1 MRLLSRVLTFTVALL
16 ALSIAATA
24 QDDVQPLKIG
34 FVADQSGVGYLFSVS
49 QLAGLEIAIQEIN
62 EAGGILGRPVE
73 YIVRDAQL
81 RPDVGATLAR
91 QMILEDGVE
100 LLLGPTSSS
109 VALAVTAV
117 AEEYK
122 IPIAFH
128 TSASYA
134 LTTTQGHPY
143 VVQVIPNTYMEGR
156 AAARYMNELGY
167 TQWAGIGPDYA
178 YGRDLFAGFSV
189 ETLALNEEAVFLTEQ
204 WPALG
209 ERDLTPFISAVQA
222 VAPEAVYTTLWGDQL
237 VTFVQQAAPLGLL
250 EDSALVALLDTD
262 FLKAVGEDL
271 PDGVYGFSRAPF
283 YAIDTP
289 QMDAFIEKHLELM
302 DGEYPSD
309 WGILVY
315 DAVYA
320 LKAAL
325 ELAGTTEGDAVAAA
339 FDDLTFTSLRG
350 ELTIRACDHMA
361 NAPDYIGIST
371 QDSEY
376 GYPIMTEVVEV
387 PAEDVWYTCEE
398 VEALRAEAEAAEE

>member
-1 MRLLSRVLTFTVALL
+1 MRTLTRSAILMLL
-16 ALSIAATA
+16 AVLVSLAPLA

-49 QLAGLEIAIQEIN
+49 QIAGLEIALEEIN

-73 YIVRDAQL
+73 VIIRDAQL
-81 RPDVGATLAR
+81 KADVGATLAR

-109 VALAVTAV
+109 VALAVSAV
-117 AEEYK
+117 AKEYK

-128 TSASYA
+128 TSASFA

-143 VVQVIPNTYMEGR
+143 VVQVIPNTTMEGR
-156 AAARYMNELGY
+156 AAARYMNELGF

-178 YGRDLFAGFSV
+178 YGRDLFAGFRD
-189 ETLALNEEAVFLTEQ
+189 ETLLLNEAASFLTEQ

-222 VAPEAVYTTLWGDQL
+222 VAPEAIYTTLWGDQL
-237 VTFVQQAAPLGLL
+237 VTFIQQAAPLGVL

-262 FLKAVGEDL
+262 FLKAIGDEL
-271 PDGVYGFSRAPF
+271 PEGVYGFSRAPF

-289 QMDAFIEKHLELM
+289 QMAEFIEKHRAKM

-309 WGILVY
+309 WGILTY

-320 LKAAL
+320 LKAAV

-361 NAPDYIGIST
+361 NAPDYLGVAT
-371 QDSEY
+371 QDSPY
-376 GYPIMTEVVEV
+376 GYPIMTDVIEI
-387 PAEDVWYTCEE
+387 PAEEVWYTCEE
-398 VEALRAEAEAAEE
+398 VEALRAAAQTE

>member
-1 MRLLSRVLTFTVALL
+1 MRQPFRVALL
-16 ALSIAATA
+16 LALTLLLSLTAAA
-24 QDDVQPLKIG
+24 QDDLKPLKIG

-49 QLAGLEIAIQEIN
+49 QIAGLEIAVDEIN
-62 EAGGILGRPVE
+62 AAGGILGRPVE
-73 YIVRDAQL
+73 IIVRDSQL
-81 RPDVGATLAR
+81 KADIGATLAR

-109 VALAVTAV
+109 VALAVSAV
-117 AEEYK
+117 AKEYK

-128 TSASYA
+128 TSNSYA

-156 AAARYMNELGY
+156 SAARYMNELGY

-178 YGRDLFAGFSV
+178 YGRDHFAAFST
-189 ETLALNEEAVFLTEQ
+189 ETLALNEDAAFVTEQ

-209 ERDLTPFISAVQA
+209 ERDLTPFISAIQA
-222 VAPEAVYTTLWGDQL
+222 VAPEAVYTSLWGDQL
-237 VTFVQQAAPLGLL
+237 VTFIQQAAPLGVL
-250 EDSALVALLDTD
+250 EDSAMIGLLDTD
-262 FLKAVGEDL
+262 FLKAIGADL

-289 QMDAFIEKHLELM
+289 QMEAFIEKHLEKM

-309 WGILVY
+309 WGILTY

-320 LKAAL
+320 LKAAV
-325 ELAGTTEGDAVAAA
+325 ELAETTEGDAVAEA
-339 FDDLTFTSLRG
+339 FNDLTYTSLRG

-361 NAPDYIGIST
+361 NAPDYLGVST
-371 QDSEY
+371 QDTEY
-376 GYPIMTEVVEV
+376 GYPIMTDVVKV
-387 PAEDVWYTCEE
+387 AAEDVWFSCEE
-398 VEALRAEAEAAEE
+398 VEALRAEAQ

>member
-1 MRLLSRVLTFTVALL
+1 MRQWFHALL
-16 ALSIAATA
+16 LLTLAIPLTLSLSA
-24 QDDVQPLKIG
+24 QDDVKPLKIG

-49 QLAGLEIAIQEIN
+49 QIAGLEIAVEEIN
-62 EAGGILGRPVE
+62 AAGGILGRPVE
-73 YIVRDAQL
+73 FIVRDAQL
-81 RPDVGATLAR
+81 KADVGATLAR

-109 VALAVTAV
+109 VALAVSAV
-117 AEEYK
+117 AKEYK

-128 TSASYA
+128 TSNSYA

-143 VVQVIPNTYMEGR
+143 LVQVIPNTYMEGR
-156 AAARYMNELGY
+156 AAARYMSELGY

-178 YGRDLFAGFSV
+178 YGRDHFAGFSA
-189 ETLALNEEAVFLTEQ
+189 ETVAINPEAVFLTEQ

-209 ERDLTPFISAVQA
+209 ERDLSPFISAVQA
-222 VAPEAVYTTLWGDQL
+222 VAPEAVYTSLWGDQF

-250 EDSALVALLDTD
+250 EDSALIGLLDTD
-262 FLKAVGEDL
+262 FLKAIGADL

-289 QMDAFIEKHLELM
+289 QMEAFIEKHLEKM
-302 DGEYPSD
+302 EGEYPSD
-309 WGILVY
+309 WGILTY

-320 LKAAL
+320 LKAAV
-325 ELAGTTEGDAVAAA
+325 EVAGTTEGDAVAAA

-361 NAPDYIGIST
+361 NAPDYLGVST
-371 QDSEY
+371 QDTEY
-376 GYPIMTEVVEV
+376 GYPIMTDVVQV
-387 PAEDVWYTCEE
+387 AAEDVWYTCEE
-398 VEALRAEAEAAEE
+398 VEALRAEGQ